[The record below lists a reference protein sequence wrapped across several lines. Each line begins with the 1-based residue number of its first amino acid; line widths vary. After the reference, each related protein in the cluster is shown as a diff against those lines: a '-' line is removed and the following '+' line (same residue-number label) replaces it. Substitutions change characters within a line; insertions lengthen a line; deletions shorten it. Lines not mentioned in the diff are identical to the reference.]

1 MPSLNQRLVVPP
13 VEQEA
18 PVRSSRLRR
27 RVLWG
32 IGGVAALALTAGFVL
47 LDGVRHVNEASLVA
61 IAQTSQLFGLTVQEV
76 HLSGRNKADQR
87 LVIAALGARRDDPI
101 LTFDLAAAR
110 ERLESVGWVR
120 TANIAR
126 RLPSTIEVRLEEREP
141 FALWQNKGEL
151 RLIDR
156 DGIVITGQDLGR
168 YARLP
173 MVVGDDAAKH
183 AAALLDLLNSQPTV
197 QARVE
202 AAVRVGGRRW
212 NLRLHNGVDV
222 LLPELE
228 AAQALQRLVLLD
240 AEQKILERELL
251 VIDLRVSDRLILRLS
266 PDEVIRVREPGQ
278 NT

>member
-13 VEQEA
+13 VEPET
-18 PVRSSRLRR
+18 PMRSSRLRR
-27 RVLWG
+27 RALWG
-32 IGGVAALALTAGFVL
+32 VGSIVALALTAGFVL
-47 LDGVRHVNEASLVA
+47 LDGARYVNEASLLVV
-61 IAQTSQLFGLTVQEV
+61 AQTSQLFGLTVQEV

-183 AAALLDLLNSQPTV
+183 AAALLDLLNSQPIV

-228 AAQALQRLVLLD
+228 ADQALQRLVLLD

>member
-1 MPSLNQRLVVPP
+1 MPSLNQRLVVPA
-13 VEQEA
+13 VEPET
-18 PVRSSRLRR
+18 PMRSSRLRR
-27 RVLWG
+27 RALWSV
-32 IGGVAALALTAGFVL
+32 GGVVALALAVGFVL
-47 LDGVRHVNEASLVA
+47 LDGVRHVNEASRLVV
-61 IAQTSQLFGLTVQEV
+61 AQTSQLFGLTVQEV

-126 RLPSTIEVRLEEREP
+126 RLPCTIEVRLEEREP

-228 AAQALQRLVLLD
+228 ADQALQRLVLLD

>member
-1 MPSLNQRLVVPP
+1 MPSLNQRLVVPAAEP
-13 VEQEA
+13 ETHM
-18 PVRSSRLRR
+18 RSSRLRR
-27 RVLWG
+27 RALWSV
-32 IGGVAALALTAGFVL
+32 GGVVALALAVGFVL
-47 LDGVRHVNEASLVA
+47 LDGVRHVNEASRLVV
-61 IAQTSQLFGLTVQEV
+61 AQTSQLFGLTVQEV

-228 AAQALQRLVLLD
+228 ADQALQRLVLLD

>member
-1 MPSLNQRLVVPP
+1 MPSLNQRLVVPA
-13 VEQEA
+13 VEPET
-18 PVRSSRLRR
+18 PMRSSRLRR

-32 IGGVAALALTAGFVL
+32 VGSVVALALTVGFVL
-47 LDGVRHVNEASLVA
+47 LDGVRHVNEASLLVV
-61 IAQTSQLFGLTVQEV
+61 AQTSQLFGLTVQEV

-228 AAQALQRLVLLD
+228 ADQALQRLVLLD

>member
-1 MPSLNQRLVVPP
+1 MPSLNQRLVVPA
-13 VEQEA
+13 VEPET
-18 PVRSSRLRR
+18 PMRSSRLRR
-27 RVLWG
+27 RALWG
-32 IGGVAALALTAGFVL
+32 VCSVAALALTVGFVL
-47 LDGVRHVNEASLVA
+47 LDGVRHVNEASLLVV
-61 IAQTSQLFGLTVQEV
+61 AQTSQLFGLTVQEV

-228 AAQALQRLVLLD
+228 ADQALQRLVLLD

>member
-1 MPSLNQRLVVPP
+1 MPPLSQRLVVPP
-13 VEQEA
+13 VEPEA
-18 PVRSSRLRR
+18 RPRTSRLRR
-27 RVLWG
+27 RILWG
-32 IGGVAALALTAGFVL
+32 LGGVAAAALAAGFVL
-47 LDGVRHVNEASLVA
+47 LDGVRHVNDASFLAVA
-61 IAQTSQLFGLTVQEV
+61 QASQLFGLTVQEV
-76 HLSGRNKADQR
+76 HLSGRRQADQR

-101 LTFDLAAAR
+101 LTFDLTAAR

-126 RLPSTIEVRLEEREP
+126 RLPSTIEVKLEEREP
-141 FALWQNKGEL
+141 FALWQNRGEL

-156 DGIVITGQDLGR
+156 EGVVITGQDLGR

-183 AAALLDLLNSQPTV
+183 AAALLDLLSNQPAV

-251 VIDLRVSDRLILRLS
+251 VIDLRVSDRLILRLA
-266 PDEVIRVREPGQ
+266 PDEMIRVREPGQ

>member
-1 MPSLNQRLVVPP
+1 MPPLSQRLVVPP
-13 VEQEA
+13 VEPETR
-18 PVRSSRLRR
+18 PRTSRLRR
-27 RVLWG
+27 RILWG
-32 IGGVAALALTAGFVL
+32 LGGVAAAALAASFVL
-47 LDGVRHVNEASLVA
+47 LDGVRHVNDASFLAVA
-61 IAQTSQLFGLTVQEV
+61 HASQLFGLTVQEV
-76 HLSGRNKADQR
+76 HLSGRRQADQR
-87 LVIAALGARRDDPI
+87 LVIAALGARRDDSI
-101 LTFDLAAAR
+101 LTFDLTAAR

-126 RLPSTIEVRLEEREP
+126 RLPSTIEVKLEEREP
-141 FALWQNKGEL
+141 FALWQNRGEL

-156 DGIVITGQDLGR
+156 EGVVITGQDLGR

-183 AAALLDLLNSQPTV
+183 AAALLDLLSNQPAV

-251 VIDLRVSDRLILRLS
+251 VIDLRVSDRLILRLA

>member
-13 VEQEA
+13 VEPET
-18 PVRSSRLRR
+18 PMRSSRLRR
-27 RVLWG
+27 RALWG
-32 IGGVAALALTAGFVL
+32 VGSIVALALTVGFVL
-47 LDGVRHVNEASLVA
+47 LDGARYVNEASLLVV
-61 IAQTSQLFGLTVQEV
+61 AQTSQLFGLTVQEV

-151 RLIDR
+151 RLIDS

-183 AAALLDLLNSQPTV
+183 AAALLDLLNSQPIV

-228 AAQALQRLVLLD
+228 ADQALQRLVLLD

>member
-1 MPSLNQRLVVPP
+1 M
-13 VEQEA
+13 
-18 PVRSSRLRR
+18 
-27 RVLWG
+27 
-32 IGGVAALALTAGFVL
+32 
-47 LDGVRHVNEASLVA
+47 
-61 IAQTSQLFGLTVQEV
+61 
-76 HLSGRNKADQR
+76 
-87 LVIAALGARRDDPI
+87 
-101 LTFDLAAAR
+101 
-110 ERLESVGWVR
+110 R

-126 RLPSTIEVRLEEREP
+126 RLPSTIEVKLEEREP
-141 FALWQNKGEL
+141 FALWQNRGEL

-156 DGIVITGQDLGR
+156 EGVVITGQDLGR

-183 AAALLDLLNSQPTV
+183 AAALLDLLSNQPAV

-251 VIDLRVSDRLILRLS
+251 VIDLRVSDRLILRLA

>member
-1 MPSLNQRLVVPP
+1 MPTLSQRLVVPP
-13 VEQEA
+13 VEPEA
-18 PVRSSRLRR
+18 RPRTSRLRR
-27 RVLWG
+27 RILWVL
-32 IGGVAALALTAGFVL
+32 GGVAAADLTAGFVL
-47 LDGVRHVNEASLVA
+47 LDGVRHVNDASFFAVA
-61 IAQTSQLFGLTVQEV
+61 QASQLFGLTVQEV
-76 HLSGRNKADQR
+76 HLSGRRQADQR

-101 LTFDLAAAR
+101 LTFDLTAAR

-126 RLPSTIEVRLEEREP
+126 RLPSTIEVKLEEREP
-141 FALWQNKGEL
+141 FALWQSRGEL

-156 DGIVITGQDLGR
+156 EGVVITGQDLGR
-168 YARLP
+168 YGRLP
-173 MVVGDDAAKH
+173 MVVGDDAEKH
-183 AAALLDLLNSQPTV
+183 AAALLDLLSNQPAV

-212 NLRLHNGVDV
+212 NLRLHNGIDV

-251 VIDLRVSDRLILRLS
+251 VIDLRVSDRLILRLA
-266 PDEVIRVREPGQ
+266 PDEVLRVREPGQ

>member
-1 MPSLNQRLVVPP
+1 MPPLSQRLVVPP
-13 VEQEA
+13 VEPEA
-18 PVRSSRLRR
+18 RPRTSRLRR
-27 RVLWG
+27 RILWG
-32 IGGVAALALTAGFVL
+32 LGGVAAAALAAGFVL
-47 LDGVRHVNEASLVA
+47 LDGVRHVNDASFLAVA
-61 IAQTSQLFGLTVQEV
+61 QASQLFGLTVQEV
-76 HLSGRNKADQR
+76 HLSGRRQADQR

-101 LTFDLAAAR
+101 LTFDLTAAR

-126 RLPSTIEVRLEEREP
+126 RLPSTIEVKLEEREP
-141 FALWQNKGEL
+141 FALWQNRGEL

-156 DGIVITGQDLGR
+156 EGVVITGQDLGR

-183 AAALLDLLNSQPTV
+183 AAALLDLLSNQPAV

-212 NLRLHNGVDV
+212 NLRLQNGVDV

-251 VIDLRVSDRLILRLS
+251 VIDLRVSDRLILRLA